1 MQEIISFIRE
11 KQPVNKAIVAANII
25 VFLILSIM
33 GDTQDAWFM
42 VNHGACYAPFVI
54 EYQEYYRL
62 FTCMFL
68 HFGVEHLFY
77 NMLLLI
83 FLGDTLE
90 KTVGKLRYLI
100 IYLLGGLAGN
110 IVSIWAGLRGG
121 DYAVSAGAS
130 GAIFAVIG
138 ALIWIVFKNKGRLE
152 GYSTQRLLLMAGLSV
167 INGLMETGID
177 NWAHIGGL
185 AGGFLLAVLLYR
197 KKRLEA

>member
-1 MQEIISFIRE
+1 MCIRDR
-11 KQPVNKAIVAANII
+11 AIVAANII

-100 IYLLGGLAGN
+100 IYQMCIRDRPEGGAGRFPDICLNTATLYVGKIKGEADILLDSPT
-110 IVSIWAGLRGG
+110 VSL
-121 DYAVSAGAS
+121 S
-130 GAIFAVIG
+130 
-138 ALIWIVFKNKGRLE
+138 LI
-152 GYSTQRLLLMAGLSV
+152 
-167 INGLMETGID
+167 
-177 NWAHIGGL
+177 HI
-185 AGGFLLAVLLYR
+185 
-197 KKRLEA
+197 